1 MVDKVDPA
9 ATTTTVTSSTNPSVF
24 GQSVTFTATVSVVSP
39 GAGTPS
45 GRVDFFDTT
54 TGKDL
59 GKKWLIGNTATLST
73 AGLSVGN
80 QVITA
85 TYSGDGNFNG
95 SSNSLTQTVNMFASI
110 ASKFNGTT
118 IAAGNYIWFTSV
130 VTVSGLSAK
139 APTTIWFIDQ
149 TITGGSN
156 FSVQVP
162 NASIT
167 YHPGRG
173 TAATTFTL
181 WGGWH
186 TDVYVG
192 AGLSGNQFLS
202 GLAYYV
208 PAKLPGSIQNVTWS
222 GLLFADQSGVSINW
236 KWAAAVYTA
245 MPYTTSPMNVNYN
258 ALAVKPVDDNT
269 TSIYKNSDNA
279 GTPEGMLA
287 NGASIKSKVTAGA
300 TGSGGSNDTGGY
312 SASLGVIPLS
322 ELDELFILLGNGC

>member
-1 MVDKVDPA
+1 M
-9 ATTTTVTSSTNPSVF
+9 
-24 GQSVTFTATVSVVSP
+24 
-39 GAGTPS
+39 
-45 GRVDFFDTT
+45 

-59 GKKWLIGNTATLST
+59 GKVSLIGNKATLRT

-80 QVITA
+80 HVITA
-85 TYSGDGNFNG
+85 TYSGDGNFKG
-95 SSNSLTQTVNMFASI
+95 SSNSLTQIVNMLASS
-110 ASKFNGTT
+110 ASNFNGTAIT
-118 IAAGNYIWFTSV
+118 AGNYIWFTSV
-130 VTVSGLSAK
+130 VTVSGLSATV
-139 APTTIWFIDQ
+139 PTTIWFIDQ
-149 TITGGSN
+149 TITAGSN

-173 TAATTFTL
+173 TAAATFTP

-202 GLAYYV
+202 GCAYYV
-208 PAKLPGSIQNVTWS
+208 PAKLAGGIQNVTWS
-222 GLLFADQSGVSINW
+222 GLFFADRSGVSINW

-245 MPYTTSPMNVNYN
+245 MPYTTSLPNVNYN
-258 ALAVKPVDDNT
+258 ALAVKPVGDNT

-287 NGASIKSKVTAGA
+287 NSASIKSKVTAGA
-300 TGSGGSNDTGGY
+300 TGSGGSNFTGGY

-322 ELDELFILLGNGC
+322 ERDEFFIQLGNGF